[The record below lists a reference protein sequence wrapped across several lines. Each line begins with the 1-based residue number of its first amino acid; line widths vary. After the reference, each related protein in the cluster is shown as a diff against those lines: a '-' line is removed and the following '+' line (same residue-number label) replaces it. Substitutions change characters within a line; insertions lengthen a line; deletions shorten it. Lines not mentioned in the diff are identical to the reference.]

1 MYTGIKPAFRLR
13 KMTEEDLPVIHQLE
27 REAFQKAWTVKQ
39 LKSEL
44 VHPCNTAIMAEA
56 DATILGYFFSSDVA
70 GEASLNRIAVAKAYR
85 QRGVGKRLVE
95 RFLADAKEK
104 GIEEAFLEVNEH
116 NTAAMALYTMF
127 GFAVV
132 GRRHQY
138 YAEEMADALIMRR
151 RLQTENKNEEVF
163 HADFGD

>member
-13 KMTEEDLPVIHQLE
+13 EMTEEDLPVIHQLE

-44 VHPCNTAIMAEA
+44 VHPCNTAIVAEA

-85 QRGVGKRLVE
+85 QRGVGKTPCRTISCRCE
-95 RFLADAKEK
+95 RERYRG
-104 GIEEAFLEVNEH
+104 GISRSE
-116 NTAAMALYTMF
+116 
-127 GFAVV
+127 
-132 GRRHQY
+132 
-138 YAEEMADALIMRR
+138 
-151 RLQTENKNEEVF
+151 
-163 HADFGD
+163 